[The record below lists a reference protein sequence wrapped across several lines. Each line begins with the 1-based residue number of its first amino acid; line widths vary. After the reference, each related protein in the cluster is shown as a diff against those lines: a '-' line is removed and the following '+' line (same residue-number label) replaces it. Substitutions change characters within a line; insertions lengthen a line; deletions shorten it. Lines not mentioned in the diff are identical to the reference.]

1 MRVLADGSSWR
12 LVRVGMYDAHEGA
25 ASINDSRIEWRGAD
39 RRRVPG
45 DRSKWLET
53 LVEVSAPLYVCMCA
67 IAALGMFVACTLI
80 CVNLRFRNHRYATR
94 ADSLHSTDHIGSVSS
109 RSAMRALRCQL
120 PAGIAQVLIT
130 CPLA

>member
-1 MRVLADGSSWR
+1 
-12 LVRVGMYDAHEGA
+12 MYDAHEGA

-67 IAALGMFVACTLI
+67 VAALGMLAACTLI
-80 CVNLRFRNHRYATR
+80 CVNLRFRNHRHVTATIR
-94 ADSLHSTDHIGSVSS
+94 VHSDAPTSE
-109 RSAMRALRCQL
+109 RPRRLSALLVFQ
-120 PAGIAQVLIT
+120 
-130 CPLA
+130 